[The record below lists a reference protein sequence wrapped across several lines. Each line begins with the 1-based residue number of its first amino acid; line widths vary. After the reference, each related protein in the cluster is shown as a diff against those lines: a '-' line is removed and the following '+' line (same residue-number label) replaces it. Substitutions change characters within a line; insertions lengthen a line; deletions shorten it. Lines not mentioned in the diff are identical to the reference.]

1 MNATTWG
8 FIGVALVAVLALI
21 GTIYTARSAR
31 KGGDRSAAIAERAEF
46 TESYSALAKDL
57 RGDRDDARQEMT
69 AVRREMATVVE
80 RVDVVERRYGVAVR
94 YIRQLRAVVV
104 EHLPV
109 ERVPAIPSEL
119 EHDI

>member
-1 MNATTWG
+1 MNATSWG
-8 FIGVALVAVLALI
+8 FTGVALVAVLALI

-31 KGGDRSAAIAERAEF
+31 KGTDRSTEIAERAEF

-57 RGDRDDARQEMT
+57 RGDRD
-69 AVRREMATVVE
+69 AVRKEMAIVVD
-80 RVDVVERRYGVAVR
+80 RVDTVERRYGVAIR